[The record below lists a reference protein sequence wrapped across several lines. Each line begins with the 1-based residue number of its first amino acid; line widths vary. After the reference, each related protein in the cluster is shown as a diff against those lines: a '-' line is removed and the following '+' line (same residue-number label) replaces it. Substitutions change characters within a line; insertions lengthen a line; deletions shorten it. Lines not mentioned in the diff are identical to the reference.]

1 MDGEQWLTV
10 RQFADAAGVS
20 IQAVYQRL
28 DKDLSSYLKTENG
41 RKFVNSDAL
50 QFVGNSSTC
59 QAVDKQDSSACQEVD
74 KDLSSTLQAELDA
87 VRAERDKL
95 RQDLHALEISAA
107 VSAAER
113 DAARQHEQEQAATI
127 RALTESLRIAQEQLT
142 GAMSLHAG
150 TLRGQLEQ
158 AAQRPDDALAKRDAV
173 TVIQADGA
181 NDNGKKPEQR
191 PDRQKA
197 HGVVKRPP
205 INPDNVHG
213 DSPKKK
219 KPGILS
225 RLWRHK

>member
-1 MDGEQWLTV
+1 MDGGQWLTV

-59 QAVDKQDSSACQEVD
+59 QEVD
-74 KDLSSTLQAELDA
+74 KDLTSALQAELDA
-87 VRAERDKL
+87 VKAERDKL

-113 DAARQHEQEQAATI
+113 DAARQHELEQVQTI
-127 RALTESLRIAQEQLT
+127 RALSESLRIAQEQLT

-150 TLRGQLEQ
+150 TIRGQLEQ
-158 AAQRPDDALAKRDAV
+158 AAQRPEDDLAKRDVISTEGIEKRDAV
-173 TVIQADGA
+173 TADVVKHDA
-181 NDNGKKPEQR
+181 PAKHTERK
-191 PDRQKA
+191 KA

-205 INPDNVHG
+205 INPDKVHG
-213 DSPKKK
+213 DSSSTKK
-219 KPGILS
+219 KPGFLS